1 MDMMCRVN
9 DKEADEE
16 QSGEENQTYEA
27 ENTKDT
33 ISPIQPSSNNF
44 PYGSTD
50 LIRRK
55 SLIPQEI
62 AQPNPPA

>member
-1 MDMMCRVN
+1 MMCGEN
-9 DKEADEE
+9 AKETVEE
-16 QSGEENQTYEA
+16 QYGEENQTYEA
-27 ENTKDT
+27 ENTVNT